1 MSNVYTQIVEQSF
14 VGPDTNPLDPTN
26 WTKFAQDNDLQ
37 QRNNFCEATVLAAV
51 NFCGAR
57 YTNATWQNGMYAEIT
72 VNHLDMGDY
81 ATVFVLA
88 DDNFTAGYYVGA
100 AHDGSNFTLTCQGLA
115 GAAPVLFTASQPY
128 TDGVV
133 VRLEVFQGE
142 VTAFLNGTQVGTATN
157 SDTTS
162 GGAPGIEISA
172 NTSIS
177 DSTLSFFSAGA
188 ITAGQGNVYSVP
200 DDRNYNTFPNDA
212 INVQDTETFI
222 IPSVDSRAA
231 GKPVDS
237 RVGGP
242 PIDSRVSSIIP
253 LNSRTP
259 GIYGPGD

>member
-26 WTKFAQDNDLQ
+26 WTTFAQDSDLQ

-142 VTAFLNGTQVGTATN
+142 VTAFLNGIQVGTATN

-172 NTSIS
+172 TISIS

-188 ITAGQGNVYSVP
+188 IIAGQG
-200 DDRNYNTFPNDA
+200 
-212 INVQDTETFI
+212 
-222 IPSVDSRAA
+222 SVDSRAA

-242 PIDSRVSSIIP
+242 PRDSRVGGPPLDSRVSSIIP

-259 GIYGPGD
+259 GRESKTCQRA

>member
-26 WTKFAQDNDLQ
+26 WTTFAQDSDLQ

-142 VTAFLNGTQVGTATN
+142 VTAFLNGIQVGTATN

-172 NTSIS
+172 TTSIS

-188 ITAGQGNVYSVP
+188 ITAGQG
-200 DDRNYNTFPNDA
+200 
-212 INVQDTETFI
+212 
-222 IPSVDSRAA
+222 SVDSRAA

-242 PIDSRVSSIIP
+242 PLDSRVGGPPLDSRVSSIIP

-259 GIYGPGD
+259 GRESKTCQRA